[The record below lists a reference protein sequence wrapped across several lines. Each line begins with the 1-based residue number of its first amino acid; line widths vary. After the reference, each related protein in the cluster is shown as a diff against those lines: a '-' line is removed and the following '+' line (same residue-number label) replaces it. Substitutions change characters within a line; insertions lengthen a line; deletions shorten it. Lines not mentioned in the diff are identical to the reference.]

1 VGMRALLLTL
11 LLATPSFAQSD
22 EYHGPTPQ
30 KSDVPYLLHA
40 SSLIETEST
49 EAHSENKKND
59 KVYWVDGEA
68 STARTPLAEPIF
80 IIKIDKLIPDKIELF
95 KFDVNKKR
103 RELVLKDRPGRNDAH
118 PLHLQVTRLGKGLY
132 KIEVSETLPN
142 GEYSLSPQGSDTVFA
157 FQVY

>member
-1 VGMRALLLTL
+1 MRALFATL
-11 LLATPSFAQSD
+11 LLAIPAFAQSD
-22 EYHGPTPQ
+22 EYHGPTPA

-40 SSLIETEST
+40 STLVETEVT
-49 EAHSENKKND
+49 EAHEESKKSD
-59 KVYWVDGEA
+59 RLYWVEGEA

-80 IIKIDKLIPDKIELF
+80 IIKIDKLNAERIELY

-103 RELVLKDRPGRNDAH
+103 RELVLKERPGRNDAH
-118 PLHLQVTRLGKGLY
+118 PLHVQVTRLGKGLY

>member
-1 VGMRALLLTL
+1 MALLVPL
-11 LLATPSFAQSD
+11 SAQQD
-22 EYHGPTPQ
+22 EYHGPEPP

-40 SSLIETEST
+40 STLVETEIT
-49 EAHSENKKND
+49 EAQQESKKND
-59 KVYWVDGEA
+59 ILYWVEGDT

-80 IIKIDKLIPDKIELF
+80 IVKIDKLIPDKIELY

-103 RELVLKDRPGRNDAH
+103 RELVIKERPGKNDAH

-142 GEYSLSPQGSDTVFA
+142 GEYSLSPQGSDRVFA
-157 FQVY
+157 FTVY

>member
-1 VGMRALLLTL
+1 MRALLLTL
-11 LLATPSFAQSD
+11 LLAIPSFAQSD
-22 EYHGPTPQ
+22 EYHGPTPP

-40 SSLIETEST
+40 SNLIETEIT
-49 EAHSENKKND
+49 EAHSESKKSD

>member
-1 VGMRALLLTL
+1 MGMRALYLTPL
-11 LLATPSFAQSD
+11 FAILSFAQSD
-22 EYHGPTPQ
+22 DYHGPTPP

-40 SSLIETEST
+40 STLVPTEAT
-49 EAHSENKKND
+49 EAHSESKKGD
-59 KVYWVDGEA
+59 QLYWVDGEA
-68 STARTPLAEPIF
+68 STAKTPLAEPIF
-80 IIKIDKLIPDKIELF
+80 IIKIDKLIPEKIELY

-118 PLHLQVTRLGKGLY
+118 PLHVQVTRLGKGLY